1 MDETEVA
8 GPPVD
13 QADDR
18 STLVVRGFLFL
29 SSYAPLFVILAIRFQ
44 GAALRGVCAGLA
56 AVGLGYLAV
65 VLWVIPRAAQP
76 RVYPVEEV
84 NDASGEVAG
93 YLATYLV
100 PFVTVTSPS
109 AADVIGYCILAL
121 VVLVIFMRS
130 DLAQINPA
138 LYLLGR
144 RVASITAG
152 GRSYYLV
159 CRRLPRPPRRID
171 AVRVAG
177 LLVRKE

>member
-18 STLVVRGFLFL
+18 STLVVRGCLFL
-29 SSYAPLFVILAIRFQ
+29 SSYAPLFAILAIRFQ
-44 GAALRGVCAGLA
+44 GAVLRGACVGLA
-56 AVGLGYLAV
+56 VVGLGYLAV
-65 VLWVIPRAAQP
+65 VLWVIPRVAQQ

-100 PFVTVTSPS
+100 PFVTVGSPS

-121 VVLVIFMRS
+121 VVLAIFIRS

-144 RVASITAG
+144 RVASITVG
-152 GRSYYLV
+152 GRNYYLV
-159 CRRLPRPPRRID
+159 CRRLPRPPRQID